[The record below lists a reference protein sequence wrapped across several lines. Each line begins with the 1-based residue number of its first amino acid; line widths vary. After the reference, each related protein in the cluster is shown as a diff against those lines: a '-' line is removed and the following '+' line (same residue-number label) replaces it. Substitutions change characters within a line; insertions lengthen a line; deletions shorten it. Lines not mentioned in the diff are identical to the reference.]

1 MSRKHRVHHP
11 FLTFHVVQRGTNKQT
26 IYWDQQ
32 DSNVFLNYLL
42 TDCVRYGA
50 IVHNYAVMSNHF
62 HLLVTQV
69 KRSALSKV
77 MQNVGSRYVTFVNR
91 KYNRVGALFQG
102 RYFASVVQTESYL
115 LNTMRY
121 IENNPVRAG
130 MARSLFSAT
139 NTSYRTTAH
148 GKPSPLVIPHPHIRQ
163 YGATAEEQRRFYQE
177 FCRQPVAEEELYQ
190 IRQACR
196 RRVAVGDRAFSESL
210 EKLTGVPQHSTPPG
224 CAKGEKEK
232 LYIFDDNEM
241 QQDYSFETAERHSFE
256 QELLFMHETQ
266 AEAWYEINDRPR
278 LLERKGVANDLACS
292 GG

>member
-26 IYWDQQ
+26 IFWHQQ
-32 DSNVFLNYLL
+32 DANVFLNYLL

-77 MQNVGSRYVTFVNR
+77 MQNVGSRYVTFINK
-91 KYNRVGALFQG
+91 KYERVGALFQG

-148 GKPSPLVIPHPHIRQ
+148 GKPSSLVIPHPHLCQ
-163 YGATAEEQRRFYQE
+163 YGADAEEQRRFYQE
-177 FCRQPVAEEELYQ
+177 FCRQPVAEEELHQ
-190 IRQACR
+190 IRTAYRQ
-196 RRVAVGDRAFSESL
+196 RVAVGDRAFSESL
-210 EKLTGVPQHSTPPG
+210 EKLTGIRQHSILPG
-224 CAKGEKEK
+224 SAKGEKKK
-232 LYIFDDNEM
+232 LYIIDSDDGK
-241 QQDYSFETAERHSFE
+241 QDYSFESEERRTFE
-256 QELLFMHETQ
+256 QELIFLHDQQ
-266 AEAWYEINDRPR
+266 AEAWYEIKRRPR
-278 LLERKGVANDLACS
+278 LLVRNGDKKPAK
-292 GG
+292 